1 MKLRFLARW
10 LAVAALFLSAAS
22 AHAYDFSF
30 DGIYYD
36 VLSEEDRTV
45 EVTRSE
51 SSGSYSGSIIIP
63 ERVLHEGKTY
73 TVTSIGDY
81 AFYNCYVLT
90 SVVFPVSLM
99 SIGDYAFYNCSALT
113 SVDLS
118 STSLTSIG
126 DNAFRYCVALTSV
139 DLSSTSLTSIG
150 DYVFQ
155 NCSAL
160 TSVDLSSTSLTSI
173 GYDAFYN
180 CDALTSVAFST
191 SLTFIGGS
199 AFKDCDALTSVD
211 LSSTSL
217 TSIGDYVF
225 QNCSALTSVD
235 LSSTSLTSIGY
246 DAFYNCDALTSVA
259 FSTSLTFIGGSAFKD
274 CDALTSVDLSST
286 SLTSIGD
293 GAFYNCDA
301 LTGVA
306 FPASLTSIGY
316 YAFSGCEALT
326 NLTVDESNPA
336 FASRDNVLYSKSLDT
351 LVCYP
356 AGLGKEVVI
365 PESVRSVREDAF
377 PGEVS
382 TVYCQ
387 PQTPPTAVYGYFQN
401 MFSSDELMN
410 AVLYVPVGTK
420 AAYMKVDPWRNFWNI
435 EEMDFATVGIDG
447 VAAQGVPSV
456 TVRGGAIVVEG
467 AAATDVVEVF
477 AADGRC
483 AYRGASATISHLP
496 GGIYV
501 VRVGKHVQKVA
512 L

>member
-10 LAVAALFLSAAS
+10 LAVAVLFLSAAS
-22 AHAYDFSF
+22 AHAYDYDFMSG
-30 DGIYYD
+30 GIYYD

-45 EVTRSE
+45 EVTRRE

-81 AFYNCYVLT
+81 AFYNCYVLA
-90 SVVFPVSLM
+90 SVTFPATLT
-99 SIGDYAFYNCSALT
+99 SIGDYAFSGCSALT

-126 DNAFRYCVALTSV
+126 DNAFRGCYTLTSV

-150 DYVFQ
+150 DY
-155 NCSAL
+155 
-160 TSVDLSSTSLTSI
+160 
-173 GYDAFYN
+173 AFW
-180 CDALTSVAFST
+180 
-191 SLTFIGGS
+191 
-199 AFKDCDALTSVD
+199 DCDALTSVD

-217 TSIGDYVF
+217 TSIGDYAFRYCV
-225 QNCSALTSVD
+225 ALTSVD
-235 LSSTSLTSIGY
+235 LSSTSLTSIGNY
-246 DAFYNCDALTSVA
+246 AFWECEALTS
-259 FSTSLTFIGGSAFKD
+259 
-274 CDALTSVDLSST
+274 
-286 SLTSIGD
+286 
-293 GAFYNCDA
+293 
-301 LTGVA
+301 VA

-316 YAFSGCEALT
+316 YAFWDCDALT
-326 NLTVDESNPA
+326 NLTVDEGNPA
-336 FASRDNVLYSKSLDT
+336 FASRDNVLYSKNLDT

-365 PESVRSVREDAF
+365 PEMVRSVRYDAF
-377 PGEVS
+377 PGEVD

-387 PQTPPTAVYGYFQN
+387 PQTPPTAVGGYFQG
-401 MFSSDELMN
+401 MFTDETLMN
-410 AVLYVPVGTK
+410 AVLYVPIGTK
-420 AAYMKVDPWRNFWNI
+420 AAYMQVDPWRNFWNV
-435 EEMDFATVGIDG
+435 EEMDFATVGIDD

>member
-22 AHAYDFSF
+22 AHAYDYDFMSG
-30 DGIYYD
+30 GIYYN

-45 EVTRSE
+45 EVTRRDSY
-51 SSGSYSGSIIIP
+51 SHYSGSIIIP

-73 TVTSIGDY
+73 TVMSIGYRAFKDCDALTSVTFPATLTSIGGE
-81 AFYNCYVLT
+81 AFCR
-90 SVVFPVSLM
+90 
-99 SIGDYAFYNCSALT
+99 CEALT

-126 DNAFRYCVALTSV
+126 EYAFYYCEALTSVAFPTSLTSIGEYAFRGCYALTSV

-150 DYVFQ
+150 
-155 NCSAL
+155 
-160 TSVDLSSTSLTSI
+160 
-173 GYDAFYN
+173 
-180 CDALTSVAFST
+180 
-191 SLTFIGGS
+191 GS
-199 AFKDCDALTSVD
+199 AFSGCDALTSVD

-217 TSIGDYVF
+217 TSIGY
-225 QNCSALTSVD
+225 
-235 LSSTSLTSIGY
+235 Y
-246 DAFYNCDALTSVA
+246 
-259 FSTSLTFIGGSAFKD
+259 AFKD
-274 CDALTSVDLSST
+274 CDALT
-286 SLTSIGD
+286 
-293 GAFYNCDA
+293 
-301 LTGVA
+301 
-306 FPASLTSIGY
+306 
-316 YAFSGCEALT
+316 
-326 NLTVDESNPA
+326 NLTVDEGNPA
-336 FASRDNVLYSKSLDT
+336 FTSRDNVLYSKSLDT

-356 AGLGKEVVI
+356 TGANKEVVI
-365 PESVRSVREDAF
+365 SDMVCSVREGAF

-387 PQTPPTAVYGYFQN
+387 PQTPPTAVDGEFQD
-401 MFSSDELMN
+401 MFTDETLMN
-410 AVLYVPVGTK
+410 AVLYVPIGTK
-420 AAYMKVDPWRNFWNI
+420 AAYMKVDPWRNFWNV

-456 TVRGGAIVVEG
+456 TVRGGTIVVEG

-501 VRVGKHVQKVA
+501 VRVGKYAQKVA
-512 L
+512 LCTR

>member
-1 MKLRFLARW
+1 MKI
-10 LAVAALFLSAAS
+10 LFLSRPLAAL
-22 AHAYDFSF
+22 ALALLAVNAYAYDFSS
-30 DGIYYD
+30 GMIYYN

-45 EVTRSE
+45 EVTSRGKGYYYRGSRS
-51 SSGSYSGSIIIP
+51 IP
-63 ERVLHEGKTY
+63 SKVINNGITY
-73 TVTSIGDY
+73 TVTSIGDKAFRYSNELTSVEFPATLVSIGIEAFYGCTQLKTVVLSGTSLTSVGDGAFSGCSKLISADLSTASLTAISDKMFYECGSLTDVKFSTSLAAIGTY
-81 AFYNCYVLT
+81 AFYDC
-90 SVVFPVSLM
+90 
-99 SIGDYAFYNCSALT
+99 DKLT

-126 DNAFRYCVALTSV
+126 DE
-139 DLSSTSLTSIG
+139 
-150 DYVFQ
+150 
-155 NCSAL
+155 
-160 TSVDLSSTSLTSI
+160 
-173 GYDAFYN
+173 AFYN
-180 CDALTSVAFST
+180 CDALTSVAFPA
-191 SLTFIGGS
+191 SLTSIGDE
-199 AFKDCDALTSVD
+199 AFENCDALTSVD

-217 TSIGDYVF
+217 TSIGNY
-225 QNCSALTSVD
+225 
-235 LSSTSLTSIGY
+235 
-246 DAFYNCDALTSVA
+246 AFWGCDALTSVA
-259 FSTSLTFIGGSAFKD
+259 FPASLMSIGGSAFRG
-274 CDALTSVDLSST
+274 CGALTS
-286 SLTSIGD
+286 
-293 GAFYNCDA
+293 
-301 LTGVA
+301 VA

-365 PESVRSVREDAF
+365 PEMVRSVRYDAF
-377 PGEVS
+377 PGEVD

-387 PQTPPTAVYGYFQN
+387 PQTPPTAVDGEFQD
-401 MFSSDELMN
+401 MFTDETLMN
-410 AVLYVPVGTK
+410 AVLYVPIGTK

-467 AAATDVVEVF
+467 TAATDVVEVF

>member
-1 MKLRFLARW
+1 MRLRFLARW

-22 AHAYDFSF
+22 AHAYDFMSG
-30 DGIYYD
+30 GIYYD

-51 SSGSYSGSIIIP
+51 SSGRYSGSIIIP
-63 ERVLHEGKTY
+63 ERVIHEGKTY
-73 TVTSIGDY
+73 TVTSIEGM
-81 AFYNCYVLT
+81 AFSGCSTLT
-90 SVVFPVSLM
+90 SVTFPASLT
-99 SIGDYAFYNCSALT
+99 SIGVEAFCSCEALT

-126 DNAFRYCVALTSV
+126 YETFSGCDALTSV
-139 DLSSTSLTSIG
+139 AFPASLTSIG
-150 DYVFQ
+150 GRAFCHCV
-155 NCSAL
+155 AL

-173 GYDAFYN
+173 GYDAFYH
-180 CDALTSVAFST
+180 CE
-191 SLTFIGGS
+191 
-199 AFKDCDALTSVD
+199 ALTSVD

-217 TSIGDYVF
+217 TSIWDG
-225 QNCSALTSVD
+225 
-235 LSSTSLTSIGY
+235 
-246 DAFYNCDALTSVA
+246 AFYNCDALTSVA
-259 FSTSLTFIGGSAFKD
+259 FSASLM
-274 CDALTSVDLSST
+274 
-286 SLTSIGD
+286 SIGD

-301 LTGVA
+301 LTSVAFSATSLASIAGEALRGSDALTSVA

-316 YAFSGCEALT
+316 YAFKDCDALT
-326 NLTVDESNPA
+326 NLTVDECNPA

-356 AGLGKEVVI
+356 TGANKEVVI
-365 PESVRSVREDAF
+365 PDMVCSVREGAF

-387 PQTPPTAVYGYFQN
+387 PQTPPTAVDGEFQD
-401 MFSSDELMN
+401 MFTDETLMN
-410 AVLYVPVGTK
+410 AVLYVPIGTK
-420 AAYMKVDPWRNFWNI
+420 AAYMQVDPWRNFWNV

-501 VRVGKHVQKVA
+501 VRVGKYVQKVA

>member
-126 DNAFRYCVALTSV
+126 YAT
-139 DLSSTSLTSIG
+139 
-150 DYVFQ
+150 
-155 NCSAL
+155 
-160 TSVDLSSTSLTSI
+160 
-173 GYDAFYN
+173 FYN
-180 CDALTSVAFST
+180 CDALTSVAF
-191 SLTFIGGS
+191 
-199 AFKDCDALTSVD
+199 
-211 LSSTSL
+211 
-217 TSIGDYVF
+217 
-225 QNCSALTSVD
+225 
-235 LSSTSLTSIGY
+235 
-246 DAFYNCDALTSVA
+246 
-259 FSTSLTFIGGSAFKD
+259 
-274 CDALTSVDLSST
+274 
-286 SLTSIGD
+286 
-293 GAFYNCDA
+293 
-301 LTGVA
+301 
-306 FPASLTSIGY
+306 PASLMSIGY

>member
-1 MKLRFLARW
+1 MKI
-10 LAVAALFLSAAS
+10 LFLSRPLAAL
-22 AHAYDFSF
+22 ALALLAVNAYAYDFSS
-30 DGIYYD
+30 GMIYYN

-45 EVTRSE
+45 EVTSRGKGYYYRGSRS
-51 SSGSYSGSIIIP
+51 IP
-63 ERVLHEGKTY
+63 SKVINNGITY
-73 TVTSIGDY
+73 TVTSIGDKAFRYSNELTSVEFPATLVSIGIEAFYGCTQLKTVVLSGTSLTSVGDGAFSGCSKLISADLSTASLTAISDKMFYECGSLTDVKFSTSLAAIGTY
-81 AFYNCYVLT
+81 AFYDC
-90 SVVFPVSLM
+90 
-99 SIGDYAFYNCSALT
+99 DKLT

-126 DNAFRYCVALTSV
+126 DE
-139 DLSSTSLTSIG
+139 
-150 DYVFQ
+150 
-155 NCSAL
+155 
-160 TSVDLSSTSLTSI
+160 
-173 GYDAFYN
+173 AFYN
-180 CDALTSVAFST
+180 CDALTSVAFPA
-191 SLTFIGGS
+191 SLMSIGGS
-199 AFKDCDALTSVD
+199 AFRGCGALTS
-211 LSSTSL
+211 
-217 TSIGDYVF
+217 
-225 QNCSALTSVD
+225 
-235 LSSTSLTSIGY
+235 
-246 DAFYNCDALTSVA
+246 
-259 FSTSLTFIGGSAFKD
+259 
-274 CDALTSVDLSST
+274 
-286 SLTSIGD
+286 
-293 GAFYNCDA
+293 
-301 LTGVA
+301 VA

-365 PESVRSVREDAF
+365 PEMVRSVRYDAF
-377 PGEVS
+377 PGEVD

-387 PQTPPTAVYGYFQN
+387 PQTPPTAVDGEFQD
-401 MFSSDELMN
+401 MFTDETLMN
-410 AVLYVPVGTK
+410 AVLYVPIGTK

-467 AAATDVVEVF
+467 TAATDVVEVF

>member
-10 LAVAALFLSAAS
+10 LAVAVLFLSAAS
-22 AHAYDFSF
+22 AHAYDYDFMSG
-30 DGIYYD
+30 GIYYD

-45 EVTRSE
+45 EVTRRDSY
-51 SSGSYSGSIIIP
+51 SHYSGSIIIP

-73 TVTSIGDY
+73 TVMSIGYRAFYDCDALTSVTFPASLTSIGDY
-81 AFYNCYVLT
+81 AFQ
-90 SVVFPVSLM
+90 
-99 SIGDYAFYNCSALT
+99 GCS
-113 SVDLS
+113 
-118 STSLTSIG
+118 
-126 DNAFRYCVALTSV
+126 
-139 DLSSTSLTSIG
+139 
-150 DYVFQ
+150 
-155 NCSAL
+155 
-160 TSVDLSSTSLTSI
+160 
-173 GYDAFYN
+173 
-180 CDALTSVAFST
+180 
-191 SLTFIGGS
+191 
-199 AFKDCDALTSVD
+199 
-211 LSSTSL
+211 
-217 TSIGDYVF
+217 
-225 QNCSALTSVD
+225 
-235 LSSTSLTSIGY
+235 
-246 DAFYNCDALTSVA
+246 
-259 FSTSLTFIGGSAFKD
+259 
-274 CDALTSVDLSST
+274 ALTSVDLSST

-293 GAFYNCDA
+293 GAFWICVALTSVTFPASLMSIGDYAFSDCDA
-301 LTGVA
+301 LTSVTFPASLTSIEHDAFRGCDALTSVDLSSTSLTSIGGSAFSGCEALTSVAFPASLTSIGGSAFSGCEALTSVAFPASLTSIGDEAFSGCDVLTSVA

-365 PESVRSVREDAF
+365 PEMVRSVRYDAF
-377 PGEVS
+377 PGEAD

-387 PQTPPTAVYGYFQN
+387 PQTPPTAVDGEFQD

-420 AAYMKVDPWRNFWNI
+420 AAYMQVDPWRNFWNI

-496 GGIYV
+496 GGVYV
-501 VRVGKHVQKVA
+501 VRVGKYAQKVA
-512 L
+512 LCTR

>member
-30 DGIYYD
+30 DDIYYD

-45 EVTRSE
+45 EVTRY
-51 SSGSYSGSIIIP
+51 SYSYSYYYGSIIIP
-63 ERVLHEGKTY
+63 ERVLAGGKTY
-73 TVTSIGDY
+73 TVTSIGDR
-81 AFYNCYVLT
+81 AFNGCDALT
-90 SVVFPVSLM
+90 SVTFPATLTSIGDYAFFGCSALTSVTFPASLT
-99 SIGDYAFYNCSALT
+99 SIGDYAFYNCEALT
-113 SVDLS
+113 SV
-118 STSLTSIG
+118 TFPAT
-126 DNAFRYCVALTSV
+126 
-139 DLSSTSLTSIG
+139 LTSIG
-150 DYVFQ
+150 DYAFSG
-155 NCSAL
+155 CSAL

-173 GYDAFYN
+173 GYETFRD
-180 CDALTSVAFST
+180 CDALTSVAFPA
-191 SLTFIGGS
+191 SLTSIGDY
-199 AFKDCDALTSVD
+199 AFMYCDALTSVD

-217 TSIGDYVF
+217 TSIGNYAFWECDV
-225 QNCSALTSVD
+225 LTS
-235 LSSTSLTSIGY
+235 
-246 DAFYNCDALTSVA
+246 
-259 FSTSLTFIGGSAFKD
+259 
-274 CDALTSVDLSST
+274 
-286 SLTSIGD
+286 
-293 GAFYNCDA
+293 
-301 LTGVA
+301 VA

-316 YAFSGCEALT
+316 YAFKDCDALT

-336 FASRDNVLYSKSLDT
+336 FASRDNVLYSKNLDT

-356 AGLGKEVVI
+356 TGANKEVVI
-365 PESVRSVREDAF
+365 PDIVCSVREGAF

-387 PQTPPTAVYGYFQN
+387 PQTPPTAVDGEFQG
-401 MFSSDELMN
+401 MFTDETLMN
-410 AVLYVPVGTK
+410 AVLYVPIGTK
-420 AAYMKVDPWRNFWNI
+420 AAYMKVDPWRNFWNV
-435 EEMDFATVGIDG
+435 EEMDFATVGIDD

-483 AYRGASATISHLP
+483 VYRGAPTTISHLP

>member
-22 AHAYDFSF
+22 AHAYDFVSG
-30 DGIYYD
+30 DIYYN

-45 EVTRSE
+45 EVTCDSYSR
-51 SSGSYSGSIIIP
+51 YSGSIIIP

-73 TVTSIGDY
+73 TVMSIESVAFSGCSTLTSVTFPASLTSIGGH
-81 AFYNCYVLT
+81 AFQ
-90 SVVFPVSLM
+90 
-99 SIGDYAFYNCSALT
+99 GCSALT

-126 DNAFRYCVALTSV
+126 SSAFSGCEALTSVVFPASLTSIGGGAFYYCVALTSVAFPASLTSIGYDAFRDCDALTSVDLLSTSLTYIGDGAFYNCDALTSVTFPASLMSIEGSAFSGCGALTSV

-150 DYVFQ
+150 DY
-155 NCSAL
+155 
-160 TSVDLSSTSLTSI
+160 
-173 GYDAFYN
+173 AFLE
-180 CDALTSVAFST
+180 CDALTS
-191 SLTFIGGS
+191 
-199 AFKDCDALTSVD
+199 
-211 LSSTSL
+211 
-217 TSIGDYVF
+217 
-225 QNCSALTSVD
+225 
-235 LSSTSLTSIGY
+235 
-246 DAFYNCDALTSVA
+246 
-259 FSTSLTFIGGSAFKD
+259 
-274 CDALTSVDLSST
+274 
-286 SLTSIGD
+286 
-293 GAFYNCDA
+293 
-301 LTGVA
+301 VA

-326 NLTVDESNPA
+326 NLTVDEGNPA
-336 FASRDNVLYSKSLDT
+336 FTSRDNVLYSKSLDT

-356 AGLGKEVVI
+356 TGANKEVVI
-365 PESVRSVREDAF
+365 PDMVCSVREGAF

-382 TVYCQ
+382 TVYCH
-387 PQTPPTAVYGYFQN
+387 PQTPPTAVDGEFQN

-483 AYRGASATISHLP
+483 AYRGASTTISHLP

-501 VRVGKHVQKVA
+501 VRVGKYVQKVA

>member
-1 MKLRFLARW
+1 MKLRFWARW

-22 AHAYDFSF
+22 AHAYDFF
-30 DGIYYD
+30 FNGIYYD

-45 EVTRSE
+45 EVCRHLYYTH
-51 SSGSYSGSIIIP
+51 YSGSIIIP

-73 TVTSIGDY
+73 TVMSIGYRAFYYCDALTSVTFPASLTSIGDE
-81 AFYNCYVLT
+81 AFRGCE
-90 SVVFPVSLM
+90 
-99 SIGDYAFYNCSALT
+99 ALT

-126 DNAFRYCVALTSV
+126 NNAFSGCEALTSV
-139 DLSSTSLTSIG
+139 VFPTSLTSIWG
-150 DYVFQ
+150 
-155 NCSAL
+155 
-160 TSVDLSSTSLTSI
+160 
-173 GYDAFYN
+173 GAFYN
-180 CDALTSVAFST
+180 CDALTSVTFPA
-191 SLTFIGGS
+191 SLTSIGGE
-199 AFKDCDALTSVD
+199 AFYNCDALTSVD

-217 TSIGDYVF
+217 TSIGDYAF
-225 QNCSALTSVD
+225 Q
-235 LSSTSLTSIGY
+235 G
-246 DAFYNCDALTSVA
+246 CDALTSVA
-259 FSTSLTFIGGSAFKD
+259 FP
-274 CDALTSVDLSST
+274 T
-286 SLTSIGD
+286 SLTSIG
-293 GAFYNCDA
+293 GEAFSGCEA
-301 LTGVA
+301 LTSVA
-306 FPASLTSIGY
+306 FPASLTSIGDYAFLGCDALTSVSFPTSLTSIGY
-316 YAFSGCEALT
+316 YAFKDCDALT

-336 FASRDNVLYSKSLDT
+336 FASRDNVLYSKNLDT

-356 AGLGKEVVI
+356 TGANKEVVI
-365 PESVRSVREDAF
+365 PDMVCSVREGAF

-382 TVYCQ
+382 TIYCQ
-387 PQTPPTAVYGYFQN
+387 PQTPPTAVDGEFQD

>member
-30 DGIYYD
+30 NGIYYN

-45 EVTRSE
+45 EVCCNLYTH
-51 SSGSYSGSIIIP
+51 YSGSIIIP
-63 ERVLHEGKTY
+63 ERVLDGGKTY
-73 TVTSIGDY
+73 TVTSIESG
-81 AFYNCYVLT
+81 AFSGCSALT
-90 SVVFPVSLM
+90 SVTFPASLT
-99 SIGDYAFYNCSALT
+99 SIGDFAFQGCSALT

-126 DNAFRYCVALTSV
+126 YATFYNCDALTSVAFPTSLTSIRGEAFRECVALTSV

-150 DYVFQ
+150 DDAFLG
-155 NCSAL
+155 CEAL
-160 TSVDLSSTSLTSI
+160 TSVTFPASLTSI
-173 GYDAFYN
+173 GDYAF
-180 CDALTSVAFST
+180 L
-191 SLTFIGGS
+191 G
-199 AFKDCDALTSVD
+199 CDALTSVD

-217 TSIGDYVF
+217 TSIGNYAFWECD
-225 QNCSALTSVD
+225 ALTSV
-235 LSSTSLTSIGY
+235 SFPTSLTSIGNY
-246 DAFYNCDALTSVA
+246 AFWECDALTSV
-259 FSTSLTFIGGSAFKD
+259 S
-274 CDALTSVDLSST
+274 
-286 SLTSIGD
+286 
-293 GAFYNCDA
+293 
-301 LTGVA
+301 

-316 YAFSGCEALT
+316 YAFKDCDALT

-336 FASRDNVLYSKSLDT
+336 FASRDNVLYSKNLDT

-356 AGLGKEVVI
+356 TGANKEVVI
-365 PESVRSVREDAF
+365 PDMVCSVREGAF

-382 TVYCQ
+382 TIYCQ
-387 PQTPPTAVYGYFQN
+387 PQTPPTAVDGEFQY
-401 MFSSDELMN
+401 MFTDETLMN

-420 AAYMKVDPWRNFWNI
+420 AAYMQVDPWRNFWNV

>member
-10 LAVAALFLSAAS
+10 LVAMAALFLSAAS

-30 DGIYYD
+30 DGIYYN

-45 EVTRSE
+45 EVTSRDSY
-51 SSGSYSGSIIIP
+51 SHYSGSIIIP
-63 ERVLHEGKTY
+63 ERVLAGGKTY

-81 AFYNCYVLT
+81 AFQ
-90 SVVFPVSLM
+90 
-99 SIGDYAFYNCSALT
+99 GCSALT

-126 DNAFRYCVALTSV
+126 SSAFSGCEALTSVVFPASLTSIGGGAFYYCVALTSV
-139 DLSSTSLTSIG
+139 A
-150 DYVFQ
+150 FP
-155 NCSAL
+155 A
-160 TSVDLSSTSLTSI
+160 SLTSI
-173 GYDAFYN
+173 GYDAFR
-180 CDALTSVAFST
+180 
-191 SLTFIGGS
+191 
-199 AFKDCDALTSVD
+199 DCDALTSVD
-211 LSSTSL
+211 LLSTSL
-217 TSIGDYVF
+217 TY
-225 QNCSALTSVD
+225 
-235 LSSTSLTSIGY
+235 
-246 DAFYNCDALTSVA
+246 
-259 FSTSLTFIGGSAFKD
+259 
-274 CDALTSVDLSST
+274 
-286 SLTSIGD
+286 IGD

-301 LTGVA
+301 LTSVTFPASLTSIGGSAFSGCEALTSVA
-306 FPASLTSIGY
+306 FPASLTSIGDYAFLGCDALTSVSFPTSLTSIGY

-326 NLTVDESNPA
+326 NLMVDESNPA
-336 FASRDNVLYSKSLDT
+336 FASRDNVLYSKNLDT

-365 PESVRSVREDAF
+365 PEMVRSVREDAF
-377 PGEVS
+377 PGEVD

-387 PQTPPTAVYGYFQN
+387 PQTPPTAVDGYFQN

>member
-22 AHAYDFSF
+22 AHAYVFSF

-45 EVTRSE
+45 EVSRDSY
-51 SSGSYSGSIIIP
+51 SRYSGSIIIP

-73 TVTSIGDY
+73 TVTSIEGG
-81 AFYNCYVLT
+81 AFSGCSALT
-90 SVVFPVSLM
+90 SVTFPASLT
-99 SIGDYAFYNCSALT
+99 SIGAEAFRGCEALT

-118 STSLTSIG
+118 STSLTYIG
-126 DNAFRYCVALTSV
+126 NDAFWYCVALTSV

-150 DYVFQ
+150 DGAFLDCGALTSVAFPASLTSIGGSAFSDCDALTSVDLSSTSLTYIGHQAFY
-155 NCSAL
+155 NCDALTSVAFPASLMSIGYEEFRGCEALTSVAFPASLTSIGYGAFYDCVAL

-173 GYDAFYN
+173 G
-180 CDALTSVAFST
+180 
-191 SLTFIGGS
+191 GS
-199 AFKDCDALTSVD
+199 AFS
-211 LSSTSL
+211 
-217 TSIGDYVF
+217 Y
-225 QNCSALTSVD
+225 
-235 LSSTSLTSIGY
+235 
-246 DAFYNCDALTSVA
+246 
-259 FSTSLTFIGGSAFKD
+259 
-274 CDALTSVDLSST
+274 
-286 SLTSIGD
+286 
-293 GAFYNCDA
+293 CDA

-365 PESVRSVREDAF
+365 PEMVRSVRYDAF
-377 PGEVS
+377 PGEVD

-387 PQTPPTAVYGYFQN
+387 PQTPPTAVDGEFQD

-420 AAYMKVDPWRNFWNI
+420 AVYMKVDPWRNFWNI

>member
-1 MKLRFLARW
+1 
-10 LAVAALFLSAAS
+10 
-22 AHAYDFSF
+22 
-30 DGIYYD
+30 
-36 VLSEEDRTV
+36 
-45 EVTRSE
+45 
-51 SSGSYSGSIIIP
+51 
-63 ERVLHEGKTY
+63 
-73 TVTSIGDY
+73 
-81 AFYNCYVLT
+81 
-90 SVVFPVSLM
+90 M
-99 SIGDYAFYNCSALT
+99 SIGDYAFSGCEALT

-126 DNAFRYCVALTSV
+126 DEAFYNCDALTSVAFPASLTSIGDYAFYYCVALTSV
-139 DLSSTSLTSIG
+139 DLSSTSLTSIWDG
-150 DYVFQ
+150 
-155 NCSAL
+155 
-160 TSVDLSSTSLTSI
+160 
-173 GYDAFYN
+173 AFYN
-180 CDALTSVAFST
+180 CDALTSVAFSA
-191 SLTFIGGS
+191 SLM
-199 AFKDCDALTSVD
+199 
-211 LSSTSL
+211 
-217 TSIGDYVF
+217 SIGD
-225 QNCSALTSVD
+225 N
-235 LSSTSLTSIGY
+235 
-246 DAFYNCDALTSVA
+246 AFYNCDALTSV
-259 FSTSLTFIGGSAFKD
+259 S
-274 CDALTSVDLSST
+274 
-286 SLTSIGD
+286 
-293 GAFYNCDA
+293 
-301 LTGVA
+301 

-365 PESVRSVREDAF
+365 PEMVRSVREDAF

-387 PQTPPTAVYGYFQN
+387 PQTPPTAVDGYFQN

-420 AAYMKVDPWRNFWNI
+420 AAYMQVDPWRNFWNV

>member
-45 EVTRSE
+45 EVTSRDSY
-51 SSGSYSGSIIIP
+51 SHYSGSIIIP
-63 ERVLHEGKTY
+63 ERVLAGGKTY

-81 AFYNCYVLT
+81 AFQ
-90 SVVFPVSLM
+90 
-99 SIGDYAFYNCSALT
+99 GCSALT

-126 DNAFRYCVALTSV
+126 SSAFSGCEALTSVVFPASLTSIGGGAFYYCVALTSV
-139 DLSSTSLTSIG
+139 A
-150 DYVFQ
+150 FP
-155 NCSAL
+155 A
-160 TSVDLSSTSLTSI
+160 SLTSI
-173 GYDAFYN
+173 GYDAFR
-180 CDALTSVAFST
+180 
-191 SLTFIGGS
+191 
-199 AFKDCDALTSVD
+199 DCDALTSVD
-211 LSSTSL
+211 LLSTSL
-217 TSIGDYVF
+217 TY
-225 QNCSALTSVD
+225 
-235 LSSTSLTSIGY
+235 
-246 DAFYNCDALTSVA
+246 
-259 FSTSLTFIGGSAFKD
+259 
-274 CDALTSVDLSST
+274 
-286 SLTSIGD
+286 IGD

-301 LTGVA
+301 LTSVTFPASLTSIGGSAFSGCEALTSVA
-306 FPASLTSIGY
+306 FPASLTSIGDYAFLGCDALTSVSFPASLTSIGY

-326 NLTVDESNPA
+326 NLTVDEGNPA
-336 FASRDNVLYSKSLDT
+336 FASRDNVLYSKNLDT

-356 AGLGKEVVI
+356 TGANKEVVI
-365 PESVRSVREDAF
+365 PDMVCSVRDGAF

-382 TVYCQ
+382 TIYCQ
-387 PQTPPTAVYGYFQN
+387 PQTPPTAVDGEFQN
-401 MFSSDELMN
+401 MFTDETLMN
-410 AVLYVPVGTK
+410 AVLYVPIGTK
-420 AAYMKVDPWRNFWNI
+420 AAYMQVDPWRNFWNV

-496 GGIYV
+496 GGVYV

>member
-45 EVTRSE
+45 EVTSRDSY
-51 SSGSYSGSIIIP
+51 SHYSGSIIIP
-63 ERVLHEGKTY
+63 ERVLAGGKTY

-81 AFYNCYVLT
+81 AFQ
-90 SVVFPVSLM
+90 
-99 SIGDYAFYNCSALT
+99 GCSALT

-126 DNAFRYCVALTSV
+126 SSAFSGCEALTSVVFPASLTSIGGGAFYYCVALTSV
-139 DLSSTSLTSIG
+139 A
-150 DYVFQ
+150 FP
-155 NCSAL
+155 A
-160 TSVDLSSTSLTSI
+160 SLTSI
-173 GYDAFYN
+173 GYDAFRDCDALTSVDLLSTSLTYIGDGAFYN
-180 CDALTSVAFST
+180 CDALTSVTFPA
-191 SLTFIGGS
+191 SLTSIGGS
-199 AFKDCDALTSVD
+199 AFSGCEALTSVAFPA
-211 LSSTSL
+211 SL
-217 TSIGDYVF
+217 TSIGDY
-225 QNCSALTSVD
+225 
-235 LSSTSLTSIGY
+235 
-246 DAFYNCDALTSVA
+246 AFL
-259 FSTSLTFIGGSAFKD
+259 G
-274 CDALTSVDLSST
+274 
-286 SLTSIGD
+286 
-293 GAFYNCDA
+293 CDA

-336 FASRDNVLYSKSLDT
+336 FASRDNVLYSKNLDT

-356 AGLGKEVVI
+356 TGANKEVVI
-365 PESVRSVREDAF
+365 PDMVCSVRDGAF

-382 TVYCQ
+382 TIYCQ
-387 PQTPPTAVYGYFQN
+387 PQTPPTAVDGEFQN
-401 MFSSDELMN
+401 MFTDETLMN
-410 AVLYVPVGTK
+410 AVLYVPIGTK

>member
-10 LAVAALFLSAAS
+10 LVAMAALFLSAAS

-45 EVTRSE
+45 EVSRDSY
-51 SSGSYSGSIIIP
+51 SRYSGSIIIP

-73 TVTSIGDY
+73 TVTSIEGG
-81 AFYNCYVLT
+81 AFSGCSALT
-90 SVVFPVSLM
+90 SVTFPASLT
-99 SIGDYAFYNCSALT
+99 SIGAEAFRGCEALT

-126 DNAFRYCVALTSV
+126 NDAFWYCV
-139 DLSSTSLTSIG
+139 
-150 DYVFQ
+150 
-155 NCSAL
+155 
-160 TSVDLSSTSLTSI
+160 
-173 GYDAFYN
+173 
-180 CDALTSVAFST
+180 
-191 SLTFIGGS
+191 
-199 AFKDCDALTSVD
+199 
-211 LSSTSL
+211 
-217 TSIGDYVF
+217 
-225 QNCSALTSVD
+225 
-235 LSSTSLTSIGY
+235 
-246 DAFYNCDALTSVA
+246 
-259 FSTSLTFIGGSAFKD
+259 
-274 CDALTSVDLSST
+274 ALTSVDLSST

-293 GAFYNCDA
+293 GAFYNCDALTSVAFPASLTSIGGSAFSDCDALTSVDLSSTSLTYIGHQAFYNCDALTSVAFPASLMSIGYEEFRGCEALTSVAFPASLTSIGYGAFYDCVALTSVDLSSTSLTSIGGSAFSYCDALTSVTFPASLTSIGGSAFSYCDA

-365 PESVRSVREDAF
+365 PEMVRSVRYDAF
-377 PGEVS
+377 PGEVD

-387 PQTPPTAVYGYFQN
+387 PQTPPTAVDGEFQD
-401 MFSSDELMN
+401 MFTDETLMN

-435 EEMDFATVGIDG
+435 EETDLATVGIDG
-447 VAAQGVPSV
+447 VTAQGVPSV

>member
-22 AHAYDFSF
+22 AHAYDFES
-30 DGIYYD
+30 DGIYYN

-45 EVTRSE
+45 EVTYRDYYSH
-51 SSGSYSGSIIIP
+51 YSGSIIIP
-63 ERVLHEGKTY
+63 ERVLAGGKTY
-73 TVTSIGDY
+73 TVMSIGYRAFYYCDALTSVTFPASLTSIGGS
-81 AFYNCYVLT
+81 AFSGCE
-90 SVVFPVSLM
+90 
-99 SIGDYAFYNCSALT
+99 ALT

-118 STSLTSIG
+118 STSLVSVG
-126 DNAFRYCVALTSV
+126 SRAFE
-139 DLSSTSLTSIG
+139 
-150 DYVFQ
+150 
-155 NCSAL
+155 N
-160 TSVDLSSTSLTSI
+160 
-173 GYDAFYN
+173 
-180 CDALTSVAFST
+180 
-191 SLTFIGGS
+191 
-199 AFKDCDALTSVD
+199 CDALTSVD
-211 LSSTSL
+211 LSST
-217 TSIGDYVF
+217 
-225 QNCSALTSVD
+225 
-235 LSSTSLTSIGY
+235 
-246 DAFYNCDALTSVA
+246 
-259 FSTSLTFIGGSAFKD
+259 
-274 CDALTSVDLSST
+274 
-286 SLTSIGD
+286 
-293 GAFYNCDA
+293 
-301 LTGVA
+301 
-306 FPASLTSIGY
+306 SLTSIGY

-336 FASRDNVLYSKSLDT
+336 FASRDNVLYSKNLDT

-356 AGLGKEVVI
+356 TGANKEVVI
-365 PESVRSVREDAF
+365 PDMVCSVREGAF

-483 AYRGASATISHLP
+483 AYRGAPTTISHLP

-501 VRVGKHVQKVA
+501 VRVGKYVQKVA

>member
-30 DGIYYD
+30 NGIYYN

-45 EVTRSE
+45 EVCCNLYTH
-51 SSGSYSGSIIIP
+51 YSGSIIIP
-63 ERVLHEGKTY
+63 ERVLDGGKTY
-73 TVTSIGDY
+73 TVTSIESG
-81 AFYNCYVLT
+81 AFSGCSALT
-90 SVVFPVSLM
+90 SVTFPASLT
-99 SIGDYAFYNCSALT
+99 SIGDFAFQGCSALT

-126 DNAFRYCVALTSV
+126 YATFYNCDALTSVAFPTSLTSIRGEAFRECVALTSV

-150 DYVFQ
+150 DDAFLG
-155 NCSAL
+155 CEAL
-160 TSVDLSSTSLTSI
+160 TSVTFPASI
-173 GYDAFYN
+173 GDGAFYN
-180 CDALTSVAFST
+180 CDALTSVTFPA
-191 SLTFIGGS
+191 SLMSIEGS
-199 AFKDCDALTSVD
+199 AFSGCGALTSVD

-217 TSIGDYVF
+217 TSIGDY
-225 QNCSALTSVD
+225 
-235 LSSTSLTSIGY
+235 
-246 DAFYNCDALTSVA
+246 AFLECDALTS
-259 FSTSLTFIGGSAFKD
+259 
-274 CDALTSVDLSST
+274 
-286 SLTSIGD
+286 
-293 GAFYNCDA
+293 
-301 LTGVA
+301 VA

-326 NLTVDESNPA
+326 NLTVDEGNPA
-336 FASRDNVLYSKSLDT
+336 FTSRDNVLYSKSLDT

-356 AGLGKEVVI
+356 TGANKEVVI
-365 PESVRSVREDAF
+365 PDMVCSVREGAF

-382 TVYCQ
+382 TVYCH
-387 PQTPPTAVYGYFQN
+387 PQTPPTAVDGEFQN

-483 AYRGASATISHLP
+483 AYRGASTTISHLP

-501 VRVGKHVQKVA
+501 VRVGKYVQKVA

>member
-45 EVTRSE
+45 EVTSRDSY
-51 SSGSYSGSIIIP
+51 SHYSGSIIIP
-63 ERVLHEGKTY
+63 ERVLAGGKTY

-81 AFYNCYVLT
+81 AFQ
-90 SVVFPVSLM
+90 
-99 SIGDYAFYNCSALT
+99 GCSALT

-126 DNAFRYCVALTSV
+126 SSAFSGCEALTSVVFPASLTSIGGGAFYYCVALTS
-139 DLSSTSLTSIG
+139 
-150 DYVFQ
+150 
-155 NCSAL
+155 
-160 TSVDLSSTSLTSI
+160 
-173 GYDAFYN
+173 
-180 CDALTSVAFST
+180 
-191 SLTFIGGS
+191 
-199 AFKDCDALTSVD
+199 
-211 LSSTSL
+211 
-217 TSIGDYVF
+217 
-225 QNCSALTSVD
+225 
-235 LSSTSLTSIGY
+235 
-246 DAFYNCDALTSVA
+246 
-259 FSTSLTFIGGSAFKD
+259 
-274 CDALTSVDLSST
+274 
-286 SLTSIGD
+286 
-293 GAFYNCDA
+293 
-301 LTGVA
+301 VA

-326 NLTVDESNPA
+326 NLTVDEGNPA
-336 FASRDNVLYSKSLDT
+336 FASRDNVLYSKNLDT

-356 AGLGKEVVI
+356 TGANKEVVI
-365 PESVRSVREDAF
+365 PDMVCSVRDGAF

-382 TVYCQ
+382 TIYCQ
-387 PQTPPTAVYGYFQN
+387 PQTPPTAVDGEFQN
-401 MFSSDELMN
+401 MFTDETLMN
-410 AVLYVPVGTK
+410 AVLYVPIGTK
-420 AAYMKVDPWRNFWNI
+420 AAYMQVDPWRNFWNV

-496 GGIYV
+496 GGVYV

>member
-30 DGIYYD
+30 DGIFYD

-45 EVTRSE
+45 EVTRYSY
-51 SSGSYSGSIIIP
+51 SYSYYSGSIIIP
-63 ERVLHEGKTY
+63 ERVLAGGKTY
-73 TVTSIGDY
+73 TV
-81 AFYNCYVLT
+81 
-90 SVVFPVSLM
+90 
-99 SIGDYAFYNCSALT
+99 
-113 SVDLS
+113 
-118 STSLTSIG
+118 
-126 DNAFRYCVALTSV
+126 
-139 DLSSTSLTSIG
+139 
-150 DYVFQ
+150 
-155 NCSAL
+155 
-160 TSVDLSSTSLTSI
+160 
-173 GYDAFYN
+173 
-180 CDALTSVAFST
+180 
-191 SLTFIGGS
+191 
-199 AFKDCDALTSVD
+199 
-211 LSSTSL
+211 
-217 TSIGDYVF
+217 
-225 QNCSALTSVD
+225 
-235 LSSTSLTSIGY
+235 
-246 DAFYNCDALTSVA
+246 
-259 FSTSLTFIGGSAFKD
+259 
-274 CDALTSVDLSST
+274 
-286 SLTSIGD
+286 TSIGD

-301 LTGVA
+301 LTSVTFPASLTYIGDEAFRGCEALTSVA

-316 YAFSGCEALT
+316 EAFRGCDALTSVDLSSTSLRSIGYYAFRDCDALTSVAFPASLMSIGDDAFSGCDALT

-336 FASRDNVLYSKSLDT
+336 FASRDNVLYSKNLDT

-356 AGLGKEVVI
+356 TGANKEVVI
-365 PESVRSVREDAF
+365 PDMVCSVREGAF
-377 PGEVS
+377 PGEVD

-387 PQTPPTAVYGYFQN
+387 PQTPPTAVDGEFQG

-410 AVLYVPVGTK
+410 AVLYVPIGTK
-420 AAYMKVDPWRNFWNI
+420 AVYMKVDPWRNFWNI

-496 GGIYV
+496 GGVYV